1 MKQKNYSFEHV
12 DGASDH
18 VELHR
23 NRGWHFHLLPKLICL
38 ILAFLFWMLV
48 NNSGAAI

>member
-23 NRGWHFHLLPKLICL
+23 NRGTNFHILAKLLCL
-38 ILAFLFWMLV
+38 ILAFVFWLLV
-48 NNSGAAI
+48 ARFN

>member
-23 NRGWHFHLLPKLICL
+23 SRGQKLHLLARLICL
-38 ILAFLFWMLV
+38 ILAVVFWLLIK
-48 NNSGAAI
+48 S

>member
-23 NRGWHFHLLPKLICL
+23 NRKMNFHILPKLLCL
-38 ILAFLFWMLV
+38 ILAFVFWLLV
-48 NNSGAAI
+48 SHFI